1 MFVVSIVPVGARF
14 GSKRRCAM
22 TMGDEET
29 RGVLDIGDHALK
41 RGMDS
46 RARNRY

>member
-1 MFVVSIVPVGARF
+1 MPVRTARSSVGF

-29 RGVLDIGDHALK
+29 RGVLDIVDHALK